1 MKNIDIL
8 LWEENAMSSSLM
20 RTLKKYPDLTIFSQK
35 MLYPG
40 IYPDIVIFTH
50 QDPYKVAGQRLVALK
65 SYPTAQM
72 VYVRDFFDFAALAGT
87 FITNTQYMISAD
99 LPSKEIHQLLVVI
112 GNAPTYPYGGR
123 KRTQFL
129 NERFADINPTT
140 LDYREVA
147 LAGAFVHG
155 LKLRQILERLQMHEM
170 DVNYV
175 LRSLCRKLGTVRTRI
190 RSAKFIQLFGSVSKP
205 FKERYF
211 KFQYQPR
218 RPEYYVIPKFT
229 ETTQEEFSGENI

>member
-1 MKNIDIL
+1 M
-8 LWEENAMSSSLM
+8 E
-20 RTLKKYPDLTIFSQK
+20 QK
-35 MLYPG
+35 AYT
-40 IYPDIVIFTH
+40 V
-50 QDPYKVAGQRLVALK
+50 
-65 SYPTAQM
+65 
-72 VYVRDFFDFAALAGT
+72 
-87 FITNTQYMISAD
+87 
-99 LPSKEIHQLLVVI
+99 
-112 GNAPTYPYGGR
+112 
-123 KRTQFL
+123 L